1 MLRCLKIMVLLSRM
15 SAEIVI
21 MVRCNH
27 AGDEERRSN
36 VLVFV
41 FCFCW
46 WKDDFLFFL
55 FELILLASN

>member
-41 FCFCW
+41 GGRMTSSSSC
-46 WKDDFLFFL
+46 L
-55 FELILLASN
+55 N

>member
-41 FCFCW
+41 FVGGRMTSSSSC
-46 WKDDFLFFL
+46 L
-55 FELILLASN
+55 N